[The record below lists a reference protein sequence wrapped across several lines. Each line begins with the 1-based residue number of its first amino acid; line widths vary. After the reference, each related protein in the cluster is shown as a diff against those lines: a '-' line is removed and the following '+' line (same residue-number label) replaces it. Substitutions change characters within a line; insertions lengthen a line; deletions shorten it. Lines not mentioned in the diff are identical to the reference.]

1 MSILPDSLVSTE
13 WLQNHLG
20 TDGLVV
26 VDIRGFVKSTAAGD
40 SGQQVAAY
48 LPATAEYAES
58 HIPGAVFVDWTTDI
72 TDPDDPVPAQLA
84 PPERFQA
91 AMEERG
97 IGDATGVVVV
107 DQTGGHFA
115 SRLWWALVYYG
126 HENVAVLDGG
136 FNKWA
141 SEGRPLTHIV
151 PTPAPQTFTARVP
164 DAGKRATWADIGK
177 ATTDGSL
184 RIVDARNP
192 DTFSGKIWRGQR
204 RGHVP
209 TAINLP
215 SEELFNPDGTWKS
228 PDQLTEIFAE
238 AGIDPD
244 VKTAAYCNGGVTAT
258 SVLFGLHRTGNENW
272 TNYDGSWNEWSARPD
287 LPVETG
293 T

>member
-26 VDIRGFVKSTAAGD
+26 VDIRGYVKSRSVGD
-40 SGQQVAAY
+40 SGQQVADY
-48 LPATAEYAES
+48 LPASAEYEES
-58 HIPGAVFVDWTTDI
+58 HIPGAVFVDWTRDI
-72 TDPDDPVPAQLA
+72 IDPDDPVPAQLA
-84 PPERFQA
+84 SPDRFQA

-97 IGDATGVVVV
+97 IGDATAVVVV
-107 DQTGGHFA
+107 DHAGGHFA
-115 SRLWWALVYYG
+115 TRLWWDLVYYG
-126 HENVAVLDGG
+126 HDNVAVLDGG

-141 SEGRPLTHIV
+141 AEGRPLTQIV
-151 PTPAPQTFTARVP
+151 PTPAPQTFTPQVP
-164 DAGKRATWADIGK
+164 DPGRRVTWEEIGVATR
-177 ATTDGSL
+177 DGSL
-184 RIVDARNP
+184 KIVDARNR
-192 DTFSGKIWRGQR
+192 DTFSGKVWRGKR

-215 SEELFNPDGTWKS
+215 SDELFNGDGTWKS
-228 PDQLTEIFAE
+228 QDQLTEIFAE

-244 VKTAAYCNGGVTAT
+244 VTTAAYCNGGVTAT

-272 TNYDGSWNEWSARPD
+272 TNYDGSWNEWSARGD

-293 T
+293 P